1 MGKDLQTKELEE
13 EELVELVDE
22 DGNVINFKLLDVT
35 EYKDEK
41 YALLLAAEPNEE
53 IAEDEVVIFR
63 LSEDG
68 TALEPVEDENLL
80 EEVFE
85 FYQSEVEA
93 AFLLINNIFEN
104 LYIYT

>member
-1 MGKDLQTKELEE
+1 MGKDLQTEELEE

-68 TALEPVEDENLL
+68 TALEPVEDEDLL

-93 AFLLINNIFEN
+93 EELDD
-104 LYIYT
+104 

>member
-1 MGKDLQTKELEE
+1 MGKDLQTEELEE

-53 IAEDEVVIFR
+53 SAEDEVVIFR

-93 AFLLINNIFEN
+93 EELDD
-104 LYIYT
+104 

>member
-1 MGKDLQTKELEE
+1 MGKDLQTEELEE

-85 FYQSEVEA
+85 FYQSETEA
-93 AFLLINNIFEN
+93 EELDG
-104 LYIYT
+104 